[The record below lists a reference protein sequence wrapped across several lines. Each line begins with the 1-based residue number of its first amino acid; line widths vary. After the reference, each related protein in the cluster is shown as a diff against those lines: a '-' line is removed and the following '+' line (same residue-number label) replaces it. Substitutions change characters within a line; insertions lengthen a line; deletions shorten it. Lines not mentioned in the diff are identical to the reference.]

1 MHPITLI
8 ILAIFALTPTLVGYH
23 FLKSLALIVIA
34 LPFYFYSGLKIRTLI
49 KVVALVCFL
58 SLPIFL
64 VNIAEAHSPN
74 YLQIALVSWARIS
87 MLTCISILTAR
98 CLDFPKMLVYLM
110 SKHKL
115 KPRIGYAILV
125 AINSIALLK
134 AEKERIERVMKLRNI
149 KARRK
154 VFIAIPL
161 LIFAIRHANRA
172 ATALVARGLNDNK
185 TYVNDYKIPKIEWL
199 WVTSCIC
206 CFIAIFLIF

>member
-1 MHPITLI
+1 MHPIPLI
-8 ILAIFALTPTLVGYH
+8 ILATFTITPTLVGYH
-23 FLKSLALIVIA
+23 LLKSLALITIA
-34 LPFYFYSGLKIRTLI
+34 LPFYFYSGLTIRTLI
-49 KVVALVCFL
+49 KVVVLVCFL

-64 VNIAEAHSPN
+64 VNIVEARSPN
-74 YLQIALVSWARIS
+74 YLQIALVSWARVN
-87 MLTCISILTAR
+87 MLTCISILTAM

-134 AEKERIERVMKLRNI
+134 AEKERIDIVMKLRHI
-149 KARRK
+149 KTHRK

-172 ATALVARGLNDNK
+172 AIALVARGLNDNK
-185 TYVNDYKIPKIEWL
+185 TYINDYKIPKIEWL
-199 WVTSCIC
+199 WVLLFIY
-206 CFIAIFLIF
+206 CFIIILLH